1 MARHRHVRYGIFFFP
16 PADLANA
23 AIVTQSGGIP
33 LTIQCLSSPV
43 RNTVSTKTCKVID
56 VFHSFDST
64 ILILGHQTS

>member
-1 MARHRHVRYGIFFFP
+1 MCIIEFFFF

-43 RNTVSTKTCKVID
+43 RNTVSTKTCKVIN
-56 VFHSFDST
+56 VFHSDST